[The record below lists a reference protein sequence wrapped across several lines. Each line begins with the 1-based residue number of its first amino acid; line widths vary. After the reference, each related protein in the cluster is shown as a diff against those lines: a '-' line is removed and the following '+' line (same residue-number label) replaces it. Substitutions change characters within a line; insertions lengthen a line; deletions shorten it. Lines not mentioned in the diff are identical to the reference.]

1 MKVVDLLLERTSV
14 DSPYAFFSSHRGDP
28 KKFVTYT
35 NRPTIQINTT
45 PKFDTPF
52 GLYTYQLDY
61 LLKRGERNST
71 LFNVAPFASNKKN
84 ITLAELVSNKVVN
97 LQTYSKYSRDFET
110 LEDYVIDTYGDDAW
124 SDIEDE
130 YYPSGNAGKR
140 IWDLVVTISKWVEDN
155 TGKKQS
161 ETSLKIFHSVLGW
174 DGAIDNGGGII
185 HEDEPTQA
193 VFFKMS
199 AVKKIGTMENSR

>member
-1 MKVVDLLLERTSV
+1 MRINELLQESAIT
-14 DSPYAFFSSHRGDP
+14 PYQAFSRYGGSTKH
-28 KKFVTYT
+28 FVTYT
-35 NRPTIQINTT
+35 NRPTIQINTA

-61 LLKRGERNST
+61 LLRRGERRQT

-84 ITLAELVSNKVVN
+84 ITLVEVTSTKVVT
-97 LQTYSKYSRDFET
+97 LQSYSKYNRDFDT
-110 LEDYVIDTYGDDAW
+110 LEEYVLDTWGDDAW
-124 SDIEDE
+124 GEIEDE
-130 YYPSGNAGKR
+130 FYPSGSAGKK
-140 IWDLVVTISKWVEDN
+140 IWDLVKTISKWVEDN
-155 TGKKQS
+155 KNKKQS
-161 ETSLKIFHSVLGW
+161 DTSLKLFHTVLGW

-199 AVKKIGTMENSR
+199 AIRKIATMENVK